1 MIRKRLKGNPVVMTL
16 DDILGQLR
24 EVDTELAED
33 EQTSARKI
41 LLDEVLSASDVDLPA
56 LTAAVHEKGRSVD
69 PNSSDISEEALAEFG
84 LLAEVSEAI
93 NSRVASIQDQRE
105 RDKRAAHAAKLA
117 ERIASTKVLDN
128 EPAEQVAASSLPA
141 VRSSGGREV
150 VHAARRETVTM
161 VAASDMP
168 GFFSGQSINDMSQL
182 AAGVISR
189 ARSLSRSGSGRQ
201 VPVATFQRQAPE
213 THVISDEM
221 RDWHRLASA
230 ADERRLPGGS
240 LAASLLKRQ
249 SQITAS
255 TPVPPGSGGYAWCAP
270 MEFRD
275 EPCDVEGS
283 LDALLDIP
291 TIVTTRGGVMWPA
304 TPDFSDLYQPFC
316 FSDQDVH
323 GGYDI
328 EKPCVQLPCP
338 DGWDE
343 CRLQGC
349 SLCLETGIL
358 QARIDPS
365 QVERAITELTIAH
378 QRHLNRMRIQSMVD
392 QIAAIPGAH
401 VDMTDWGSHGPGLIE
416 SLLSFVEL
424 QAERIRTRRRLPV
437 TTTLEAVFPRYAL
450 GVLRSDLSK
459 KNAIQGRWALGETD
473 VITYLLS
480 RGIRPQFVW
489 DWQDEYIG
497 GDSAVTE
504 WPDRMTFMMYK
515 AGAFTAIAGPSVQ
528 LEMIHDKALLQQ
540 NREIRLFAEDL
551 WCVIHRCGPVA
562 SFTVPLCPN
571 GLSGGQVNDGPC
583 PPPVPEPAAALA
595 LNAAGVQSG
604 GANR

>member
-1 MIRKRLKGNPVVMTL
+1 MTL
-16 DDILGQLR
+16 DDILVQLR
-24 EVDTELAED
+24 DVDPELGTD
-33 EQTSARKI
+33 ERASARKI

-56 LTAAVHEKGRSVD
+56 LTAAVHEKGRNVD
-69 PNSSDISEEALAEFG
+69 PSSGDITEEALEEFS
-84 LLAEVSEAI
+84 LIAEVSEAI
-93 NSRVASIQDQRE
+93 DGRVASIEDQRQKDA
-105 RDKRAAHAAKLA
+105 RSAHAARLA
-117 ERIASTKVLDN
+117 ERIAATKILEDA
-128 EPAEQVAASSLPA
+128 PAEPIAASA
-141 VRSSGGREV
+141 GTVARRSGSGGEL
-150 VHAARRETVTM
+150 VHAARRESVSV

-168 GFFSGQSINDMSQL
+168 GFFSGQTIGDMAQL
-182 AAGVISR
+182 TAAVISR

-201 VPVATFQRQAPE
+201 VPIATLQRQVPE
-213 THVISDEM
+213 THLIGDEM
-221 RDWHRLASA
+221 RDWQRLVTA

-275 EPCDVEGS
+275 EPCEVEGS

-304 TPDFSDLYQPFC
+304 TPDFTDLYQPFC

-365 QVERAITELTIAH
+365 SVQRAITELTIAH
-378 QRHLNRMRIQSMVD
+378 QRHLNRMRIQAMED
-392 QIAAIPGAH
+392 QINAISGAH
-401 VDMTDWGSHGPGLIE
+401 IDVTDWGSHGPGLVE
-416 SLLSFVEL
+416 SLLSFIEL
-424 QAERIRTRRRLPV
+424 QAERMRTRRRLPV
-437 TTTLEAVFPRYAL
+437 NTTLEAVFPRYVL

-459 KNAIQGRWALGETD
+459 KNAIQGRWSIGEAD

-489 DWQDEYIG
+489 DWQDEVIG
-497 GDSAVTE
+497 GDAAVTE
-504 WPDRMTFMMYK
+504 WPDKVTFMLYK

-528 LEMIHDKALLQQ
+528 LEMIHDKALLQK

-571 GLSGGQVNDGPC
+571 GLSGGQINDGPC
-583 PPPVPEPAAALA
+583 PPPAPTPPAPLT
-595 LNAAGVQSG
+595 LNAAGVSTG
-604 GANR
+604 GAKARK

>member
-1 MIRKRLKGNPVVMTL
+1 MTL

-24 EVDTELAED
+24 DVDPELGVED
-33 EQTSARKI
+33 RAGARKI

-56 LTAAVHEKGRSVD
+56 LTAAVREKGQNVD
-69 PNSSDISEEALAEFG
+69 PTSGDITEEALEEFS
-84 LLAEVSEAI
+84 LIAEVSEAI
-93 NSRVASIQDQRE
+93 NSRVASIEDQRKKDV
-105 RDKRAAHAAKLA
+105 RSAHAAKLA
-117 ERIASTKVLDN
+117 ERIASTKVLEDA
-128 EPAEQVAASSLPA
+128 PAESVTASSA
-141 VRSSGGREV
+141 ITRRGGGDV
-150 VHAARRETVTM
+150 VHAARRETVSM

-168 GFFSGQSINDMSQL
+168 GFFSGQAIGDMTQL
-182 AAGVISR
+182 TAAVIGR

-201 VPVATFQRQAPE
+201 VPIATLQRQVPE
-213 THVISDEM
+213 THLIGDEM
-221 RDWHRLASA
+221 RDWQRLVTAS
-230 ADERRLPGGS
+230 DERRLPGGS

-249 SQITAS
+249 SITAS

-275 EPCDVEGS
+275 ELCEVEGS

-291 TIVTTRGGVMWPA
+291 TIVTTRGGVMWPQS
-304 TPDFSDLYQPFC
+304 PDFTDLYQPFC

-358 QARIDPS
+358 QARIDPA
-365 QVERAITELTIAH
+365 QVQRAITELTIAH
-378 QRHLNRMRIQSMVD
+378 QRHLNRMRIQAMVD
-392 QIAAIPGAH
+392 QINAISGAH
-401 VDMTDWGSHGPGLIE
+401 VDVTDWGSHGPGLLE

-424 QAERIRTRRRLPV
+424 QAERMRTRRRLPV
-437 TTTLEAVFPRYAL
+437 NTTLEAIFPRYLL

-459 KNAIQGRWALGETD
+459 KNAIQGRWSLGEPD
-473 VITYLLS
+473 IITYLLS
-480 RGIRPQFVW
+480 RGIRAQFVW
-489 DWQDEYIG
+489 DWQDEAIG
-497 GDSAVTE
+497 GDAAVTE
-504 WPDRMTFMMYK
+504 WPDKVTFLMYK

-528 LEMIHDKALLQQ
+528 LEMIHDKALLQK

-571 GLSGGQVNDGPC
+571 GLSGGQINDGPC
-583 PPPVPEPAAALA
+583 PPPAPEAPAPLA
-595 LNAAGVQSG
+595 LSAAGVTSST
-604 GANR
+604 AAKRAAK

>member
-1 MIRKRLKGNPVVMTL
+1 MTL
-16 DDILGQLR
+16 DDILVQLR
-24 EVDTELAED
+24 DVDPELGSD
-33 EQTSARKI
+33 ERASARKI

-56 LTAAVHEKGRSVD
+56 LTAAVHEKGRNVD
-69 PNSSDISEEALAEFG
+69 PSSGDITEEALEEFS
-84 LLAEVSEAI
+84 LIAEVSEAI
-93 NSRVASIQDQRE
+93 NGRVASIEEQRQKDA
-105 RDKRAAHAAKLA
+105 RSAHAARLA
-117 ERIASTKVLDN
+117 ERIASTKIL
-128 EPAEQVAASSLPA
+128 EEAPAEPVAASSLPA
-141 VRSSGGREV
+141 RRSHSGGEI
-150 VHAARRETVTM
+150 VHAARREVVSM

-168 GFFSGQSINDMSQL
+168 GFFSGQSIGDMSQL
-182 AAGVISR
+182 TAAVISR
-189 ARSLSRSGSGRQ
+189 ARSLSRSGSRRQ
-201 VPVATFQRQAPE
+201 VPIATLQRQVAE
-213 THVISDEM
+213 THVIGDEM
-221 RDWHRLASA
+221 RDWQRLVSA
-230 ADERRLPGGS
+230 ADESRLPGGS

-249 SQITAS
+249 SQVTAS

-275 EPCDVEGS
+275 EPCEVEGS

-291 TIVTTRGGVMWPA
+291 TIVTTRGGVMWPQ
-304 TPDFSDLYQPFC
+304 TPDFTDLYQPFC

-365 QVERAITELTIAH
+365 SVQRAITELTIAH
-378 QRHLNRMRIQSMVD
+378 QRHLNRMRIQAMED
-392 QIAAIPGAH
+392 QIRAISGAH
-401 VDMTDWGSHGPGLIE
+401 VDLADWGSHGPGLIE

-424 QAERIRTRRRLPV
+424 QAERMRTRRRLAV
-437 TTTLEAVFPRYAL
+437 NTTLEAIFPRYAL

-459 KNAIQGRWALGETD
+459 KNAIQGRWSIGEQD

-480 RGIRPQFVW
+480 RGIRAQFVW
-489 DWQDEYIG
+489 DWQDEVIG
-497 GDSAVTE
+497 GEAAVTE
-504 WPDRMTFMMYK
+504 WPDSMTFMLYK

-528 LEMIHDKALLQQ
+528 LEMIHDKSLLQK

-571 GLSGGQVNDGPC
+571 GLSGGQINDGPC
-583 PPPVPEPAAALA
+583 PPPAPTPPAPLT
-595 LNAAGVQSG
+595 LNAAGVSTGG
-604 GANR
+604 GAKSRAK